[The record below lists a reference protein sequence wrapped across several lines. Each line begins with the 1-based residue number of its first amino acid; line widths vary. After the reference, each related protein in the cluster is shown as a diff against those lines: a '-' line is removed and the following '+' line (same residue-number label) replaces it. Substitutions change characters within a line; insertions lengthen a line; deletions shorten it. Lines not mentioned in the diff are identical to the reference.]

1 MKSKMISIVKY
12 LMHCNA
18 YTFYQNVPKA
28 CIIAC
33 LCGDTL
39 LDLNREYFALIQ
51 SIILLCPI
59 ILLSLVALSLNGGQC
74 SPSA

>member
-1 MKSKMISIVKY
+1 MISIVKY

-51 SIILLCPI
+51 SIILLWRRKFT
-59 ILLSLVALSLNGGQC
+59 LLSLVALSLNGGQC